1 MRTVIETKSFSP
13 SRRVNAFRQAICDIY
28 ANVDV
33 STEDRT
39 DYNGVLRESGFGN
52 VNLTECEAWPL
63 VVERGTS
70 HIASAG
76 KECHFV
82 QLMQHGRSDIE
93 QGDVEVAG
101 TRGTGIFFSATNPYK
116 IKWRTRS
123 KALYID
129 LPMDVLAERYPSGR
143 APLFTYLDVGRGL
156 GRVLLD
162 FATSLVGQAECL
174 PADDRTKLGE
184 QLIDLL
190 SAALLAGEGRQSK
203 SETTIQSFRLNAIEN
218 YIEQH
223 LTNPNL
229 SLATI
234 AKNNG
239 ISLRYI
245 HRLFRLKGTS
255 PANWIWSRRLSKA
268 SDMLGSPDYA
278 HLHIT
283 EIAFS
288 LGFSSS
294 SHFSS
299 AFKEM
304 FGISPSDARHVNGL
318 ARDGLL
324 SRSQRS
330 IPLNRIGGSQ
340 PGHGNSS
347 LGPLGDNAPRVGAVN
362 K

>member
-28 ANVDV
+28 ADVDV
-33 STEDRT
+33 SAEDRT
-39 DYNGVLRESGFGN
+39 DYDGVLKESRFGN

-63 VVERGTS
+63 VVERGKS
-70 HIASAG
+70 NIANSG

-82 QLMQHGRSDIE
+82 QLMQHGRSDIV
-93 QGDVEVAG
+93 QGEAEIAG

-116 IKWRTRS
+116 IKWLTRS

-129 LPMDVLAERYPSGR
+129 LPMDLLAERYPSRR
-143 APLFTYLDVGRGL
+143 APLFAHLDVGSGL

-162 FATSLVGQAECL
+162 FAISLADQAECL
-174 PADDRTKLGE
+174 QADDRAKLGE

-190 SAALLAGEGRQSK
+190 SAALLAGEGRQSTREA
-203 SETTIQSFRLNAIEN
+203 SIQSFRLNAVES
-218 YIEQH
+218 YIERH
-223 LTNPNL
+223 LTDPNL

-239 ISLRYI
+239 ISLRYL
-245 HRLFRLKGTS
+245 HRLFRPKGTS
-255 PANWIWSRRLSKA
+255 PAHWIWSRRLHEGSN
-268 SDMLGSPDYA
+268 MLGSPDCA

-283 EIAFS
+283 EIAFAV
-288 LGFSSS
+288 GFSSS

-304 FGISPSDARHVNGL
+304 FGISPSDARQVNGP
-318 ARDGLL
+318 ARRV
-324 SRSQRS
+324 ST
-330 IPLNRIGGSQ
+330 
-340 PGHGNSS
+340 NS
-347 LGPLGDNAPRVGAVN
+347 GR
-362 K
+362 